1 MFLILSKS
9 PFSGQYESLIE
20 IAHKAAN
27 KEKVGILLIQDAS
40 VAATIKDYCKKLA
53 DNGVRLY
60 ALKEDCE
67 ARGLLEKVEKDVK
80 MVDYE
85 GWVKLVMDEYERI
98 VS

>member
-1 MFLILSKS
+1 MLLILSKS

-40 VAATIKDYCKKLA
+40 VAATIKDYCKRLA
-53 DNGVRLY
+53 DNRVRLY

-67 ARGLLEKVEKDVK
+67 TRGVLEKVHKEVK
-80 MVDYE
+80 IISYE